1 MEDKFAKY
9 LQLSNRLVIT
19 LVCFVAAVLLLLF
32 GLRLA
37 FGLLDSIPWFKYL
50 FTLFIIMVP
59 TLLFITIFLIYFS
72 RTKKHPVAWVRY
84 LSWSLFVAALLVWS
98 YFLVTDFITFFKTM
112 SQDIGTYHSYSR
124 WFLAGSVALIF
135 IVGIIQALSTEKE
148 KDWLEKRRERESLP
162 EDR

>member
-9 LQLSNRLVIT
+9 LQLSNRLIIT

-32 GLRLA
+32 GLRLV

-50 FTLFIIMVP
+50 FSLFIIMVP
-59 TLLFITIFLIYFS
+59 ALVLITVFLIYFS
-72 RTKKHPVAWVRY
+72 RTKQHSVAWVRY
-84 LSWSLFVAALLVWS
+84 LSWGLFVAALLVWG
-98 YFLVTDFITFFKTM
+98 YFLVADFITFFQTT
-112 SQDIGTYHSYSR
+112 SQDIGNYHSYSR

-148 KDWLEKRRERESLP
+148 KDWLEKRRERESLLK
-162 EDR
+162 DH